1 MDEEEDKIEEKI
13 ENELEYDRWDPSL
26 TDGVHINGVMLFS
39 IPDFRFLHANRS
51 WNELIPDLKI

>member
-26 TDGVHINGVMLFS
+26 TDGSTLRCYVVFHPRFS
-39 IPDFRFLHANRS
+39 VSSCEQKLERS
-51 WNELIPDLKI
+51 YPPNLKI